1 MQWSLRCFASIR
13 TLCYGINLYLH
24 HISVVACYVD
34 VERCVCA
41 CIDDIMTKHPRWLPA
56 ERRLFDKTS
65 WHILSLQHCNRL
77 YHIDMVNTLNMYC
90 SLLKTTCVSAGVSWG
105 GLDYF
110 TVRCTYF
117 ELRCAWLP
125 ISTFLFSSNLYLW
138 FRLKETRSCAII
150 SSMTL
155 YLLHSRS
162 ALGLYVEQVHAY
174 NSTNMC
180 AQLFSPSRMFTSG
193 GGHVRGDLCLQT

>member
-1 MQWSLRCFASIR
+1 MLSAVSFPTQTSLVTWSMEMHPWLQWSFRGFASIGI
-13 TLCYGINLYLH
+13 LCYGINLYLH

-56 ERRLFDKTS
+56 ETRLFDKTS
-65 WHILSLQHCNRL
+65 WHILSLQHCNCL

-90 SLLKTTCVSAGVSWG
+90 SLFKTTRVSAGVSRG

-110 TVRCTYF
+110 TVWCTYF

-125 ISTFLFSSNLYLW
+125 ISTLLFSHLYLW
-138 FRLKETRSCAII
+138 FRPKETCSCAII
-150 SSMTL
+150 STMTL
-155 YLLHSRS
+155 YLLHS
-162 ALGLYVEQVHAY
+162 GLA
-174 NSTNMC
+174 
-180 AQLFSPSRMFTSG
+180 
-193 GGHVRGDLCLQT
+193 